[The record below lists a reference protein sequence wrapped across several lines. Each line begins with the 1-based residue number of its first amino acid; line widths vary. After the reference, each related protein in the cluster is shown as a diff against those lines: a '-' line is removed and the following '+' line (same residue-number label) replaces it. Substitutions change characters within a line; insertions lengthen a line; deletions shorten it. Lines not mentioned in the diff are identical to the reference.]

1 VLHSDHCAK
10 KLLPWFDAML
20 AADEEYFALH
30 KEPLF
35 SSHMLDLSEEPDE
48 ENIAICREYLKRM
61 KRLNLFLEMEIGI
74 TGGVEDDVDNEDV
87 DVEKLYTTPLQV
99 WKVYQALSKISPMF
113 SIAAAFGNVHGVY
126 KPGNVLLSP
135 ERLGHHQD
143 YARAKLKIS
152 DANNNPIFLVM
163 HGGSGSTDEEFQT
176 SVKNG
181 VIKVNINTDTQW
193 AYWDGV
199 RKYEAKHKDCLQS
212 QIGNFQGFDLP
223 NKKYYD
229 IRAWL
234 RKAEESMCQRVIVSM
249 GQLGSKGMYKRNL
262 NREITTRRIQPSR
275 RYPTALLIATGAIL
289 GCASTLLWQFMRNR
303 RAGISESNS
312 YGVQLRK
319 LFSVR

>member
-1 VLHSDHCAK
+1 
-10 KLLPWFDAML
+10 
-20 AADEEYFALH
+20 
-30 KEPLF
+30 
-35 SSHMLDLSEEPDE
+35 
-48 ENIAICREYLKRM
+48 
-61 KRLNLFLEMEIGI
+61 
-74 TGGVEDDVDNEDV
+74 
-87 DVEKLYTTPLQV
+87 V

-126 KPGNVLLSP
+126 KPGNVVLSP
-135 ERLGHHQD
+135 EKLGHHQE
-143 YARAKLKIS
+143 YARKMLRIT
-152 DANNNPIFLVM
+152 DANTNPIFLVM

-212 QIGNFQGFDLP
+212 QIGNFKGFDLP

-249 GQLGSKGMYKRNL
+249 KQLGSKGMYKRNL
-262 NREITTRRIQPSR
+262 NRITTQRMRGAGSR
-275 RYPTALLIATGAIL
+275 HSTALLIATGAIL
-289 GCASTLLWQFMRNR
+289 GCASTLLWQSMRNR

-312 YGVQLRK
+312 YSVQLRK
-319 LFSVR
+319 LFSIR